1 MCGVDF
7 WTGLG
12 YNSSKEIRDRE
23 RENHMPNIVEVT
35 DLTRPELD
43 VFTRLTEAQLR
54 NRLEP
59 EKGIFIAE
67 SPKVIARALDA
78 GCVPVSLLMERR
90 HIDGDA
96 ADIIARCGEVP
107 VFTAEREVLA
117 QLTGFALTRGV
128 LCAMRRPKLPSVE
141 ELCADAHRVAVL
153 EGIVD
158 PTNVGAIFRSAAAL
172 HMDAV
177 LVTPTC
183 CDPLYR
189 RAARV
194 SMGTIFQVPWT
205 RIGDKASDWP
215 HPGLE
220 RLNALGFQT
229 AAMALSDR
237 AIGIEDSVLKEAD
250 KLAIVLGTE
259 GDGLAEETIA
269 RCDHTVCIPMSH
281 GVDSLNVAAASAV
294 AFWELRYR

>member
-1 MCGVDF
+1 
-7 WTGLG
+7 
-12 YNSSKEIRDRE
+12 
-23 RENHMPNIVEVT
+23 MPNIVEVT

-107 VFTAEREVLA
+107 MFTAEREVLA

-229 AAMALSDR
+229 AAMALSDH
-237 AIGIEDSVLKEAD
+237 AIGIEDPVLKEAD

>member
-1 MCGVDF
+1 MPVI
-7 WTGLG
+7 
-12 YNSSKEIRDRE
+12 EIQSLD
-23 RENHMPNIVEVT
+23 HPGVEVFST
-35 DLTRPELD
+35 
-43 VFTRLTEAQLR
+43 LTEAQLR
-54 NRLEP
+54 NRLDP
-59 EKGIFIAE
+59 QRGIFIAE
-67 SPKVIARALDA
+67 SPKVIRVALDA
-78 GCVPVSLLMERR
+78 GHVPVALLCERR
-90 HIDGDA
+90 HLTGDA
-96 ADIIARCGEVP
+96 ADILARVGDIPVYTGE
-107 VFTAEREVLA
+107 RDLLA
-117 QLTGFALTRGV
+117 RLTGYTLTRGV
-128 LCAMRRPKLPSVE
+128 LCAMRRPAPRDPNAI
-141 ELCADAHRVAVL
+141 CHNARRIAVL

-205 RIGDKASDWP
+205 RIGDRAADWP

-237 AIGIEDSVLKEAD
+237 AIGIEDPVLKSAD